1 MLIVCAGLKKLNM
14 QLLSADEKF
23 SLMKFFCR
31 ITIYYVT
38 ITGKEGE
45 CDMKKSTKYL
55 KILCNLLAAVILL
68 LFFVVVV
75 PALLGYFM
83 PFVCGFILSLIA
95 NPVVRFL
102 ERKIKIKRKYGSVI
116 MIVVVIAAVV
126 LVCYGTLSILISGIT
141 SFMGQ
146 LPTMYEDAGA
156 ELREA
161 AAQVQIILD
170 RIPFIQNVD
179 LNKIGESLGDYVTEL
194 MSGTGEPTVSAIGDM
209 AKRIPD
215 VLVGVVMGL
224 LATYFFIA
232 DRDKLMAMMER
243 HVHQS
248 LRDKIKRIS
257 DQLAFAV
264 GGYFKAQFKIM
275 GVIYVVVTVGL
286 IILRVDY
293 AWLIGFGIAFLDM
306 LPVFGTGTVL
316 CPWALIKLFSG
327 NYMTALGMLILYV
340 VSLIVHQLIQP
351 KLVGESVGMDP
362 FAALFFMYVGYKVSN
377 VIGMIIAIPVGMIL
391 INLYEVGA
399 FDTLIWCVK
408 EVVTDFNNF
417 RKLPKE

>member
-1 MLIVCAGLKKLNM
+1 
-14 QLLSADEKF
+14 
-23 SLMKFFCR
+23 
-31 ITIYYVT
+31 
-38 ITGKEGE
+38 
-45 CDMKKSTKYL
+45 MKKSTKYL
-55 KILCNLLAAVILL
+55 KILCNLLGAVVLL
-68 LFFVVVV
+68 LLIMFVVPRV
-75 PALLGYFM
+75 LGYFM

-102 ERKIKIKRKYGSVI
+102 EKKIKIKRKYGSAI

-126 LVCYGTLSILISGIT
+126 LVCYGVLSVLISGIS
-141 SFMGQ
+141 SFMGH

-156 ELREA
+156 ELRQA
-161 AAQVQIILD
+161 AAQIQIILD

-179 LNKIGESLGDYVTEL
+179 LNKLGESLGESVTEL

-215 VLVGVVMGL
+215 VLVAVIIGL

-232 DRDKLMAMMER
+232 DRDRLTTMMEQ
-243 HVHQS
+243 HVPQS
-248 LRDKIKRIS
+248 LRDKLKRIS

-275 GVIYVVVTVGL
+275 GVIYIVVTIGL
-286 IILRVDY
+286 IILDVDY

-327 NYMTALGMLILYV
+327 NYMTALGMLILYAV
-340 VSLIVHQLIQP
+340 ALIVHQLVQP

-362 FAALFFMYVGYKVSN
+362 FAALFFMYVGYKVSS
-377 VIGMIIAIPVGMIL
+377 VIGMIVAIPVGMIL
-391 INLYEVGA
+391 INLYEVGT

-417 RKLPKE
+417 RKVPKKKVEKEDTQG

>member
-1 MLIVCAGLKKLNM
+1 
-14 QLLSADEKF
+14 
-23 SLMKFFCR
+23 
-31 ITIYYVT
+31 
-38 ITGKEGE
+38 
-45 CDMKKSTKYL
+45 MKKSTKYL
-55 KILCNLLAAVILL
+55 KILCNLLGAVVLL
-68 LFFVVVV
+68 LLIMFVVPRV
-75 PALLGYFM
+75 LGYFM

-102 ERKIKIKRKYGSVI
+102 EKKIKIKRKYGSVI
-116 MIVVVIAAVV
+116 MIAVVIAAVV
-126 LVCYGTLSILISGIT
+126 LVCYGVIYALVSGIS
-141 SFMGQ
+141 SFMEY

-156 ELREA
+156 ELRQA
-161 AAQVQIILD
+161 AAQLQIILD

-179 LNKIGESLGDYVTEL
+179 LNKLGESLGESVTEL

-215 VLVGVVMGL
+215 VLVAVIIGL

-232 DRDKLMAMMER
+232 DRDRLTTMMEQ
-243 HVHQS
+243 HVPQS
-248 LRDKIKRIS
+248 LRDKLKRIS

-275 GVIYVVVTVGL
+275 GVIYIVVTIGL
-286 IILRVDY
+286 IILDVDY

-327 NYMTALGMLILYV
+327 NYMTALGMLILYAV
-340 VSLIVHQLIQP
+340 ALIVHQLVQP

-362 FAALFFMYVGYKVSN
+362 FAALFFMYVGYKVSS
-377 VIGMIIAIPVGMIL
+377 VIGMIVAIPVGMIL
-391 INLYEVGA
+391 INLYEVGT

-417 RKLPKE
+417 RKVPKKKVEKEDAQG